1 MRHEWPDDGDV
12 TKLFQR
18 LSFRGK
24 DSTRLDTAGAGPIA
38 DVEFRIANMVCE
50 GCAEKIEDLLHA
62 LSGVRAIRSDVA
74 NKQILVCHDPEKVS
88 SEQLKT
94 AVSRAGFTAVL
105 LSAGAVAR
113 GTTT

>member
-1 MRHEWPDDGDV
+1 MGDV
-12 TKLFQR
+12 MKLFQR

-24 DSTRLDTAGAGPIA
+24 DSARLDTAGAGSIV

-50 GCAEKIEDLLHA
+50 GCAETIEDLLHA

-74 NKQILVCHDPEKVS
+74 NKQILVRYDPAKVGP
-88 SEQLKT
+88 EQLKT
-94 AVSRAGFTAVL
+94 AVSRAGFTADL